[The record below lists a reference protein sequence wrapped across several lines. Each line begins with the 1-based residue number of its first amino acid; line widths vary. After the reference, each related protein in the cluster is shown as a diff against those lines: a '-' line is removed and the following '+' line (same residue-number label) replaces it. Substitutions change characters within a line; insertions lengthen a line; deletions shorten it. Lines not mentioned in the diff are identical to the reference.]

1 MSTTDTAELTRS
13 EIAEQAVRAA
23 LAATTVPHR
32 YTQTRPHDRQIR
44 DIAGREYGVYL
55 TDDEIETALTA
66 VMNEGAAA

>member
-1 MSTTDTAELTRS
+1 VDAGVLTRS

-44 DIAGREYGVYL
+44 HYAGRDHRVYL
-55 TDDEIETALTA
+55 TDDEIETALNT
-66 VMNEGAAA
+66 VMNEGVAA